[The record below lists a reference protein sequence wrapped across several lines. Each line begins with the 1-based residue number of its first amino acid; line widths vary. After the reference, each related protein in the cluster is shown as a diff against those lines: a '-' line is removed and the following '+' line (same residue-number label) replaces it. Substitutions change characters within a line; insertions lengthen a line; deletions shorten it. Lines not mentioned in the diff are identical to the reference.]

1 MPDMI
6 PTANRIGFGQSAQGK
21 AFLQSVNPSTQQP
34 LPERFPIATLE
45 EVQMAT
51 EKAALASRP
60 YGKTSPS
67 TRAAFL
73 RAIAAEIESLG
84 SALIERA
91 MQESGLPEAR
101 LIGERGRTCGQLRL
115 FADYIEEGSWVN
127 ALIETALP
135 DRQPLPRPDIRCM
148 LQPIGPVA
156 VFTASNFPL
165 AFSTAG
171 GDTASAL
178 AAGCPVIVKAHPSHL
193 GTNALVAQAI
203 LKAAQNC
210 NLPDGVFSS
219 IQDAGGETARALVQH
234 PAIKAVAFTG
244 SQRGGMALFH
254 AAQNRK
260 DPIPVFAEMGSIN
273 PIFLLPETVRQK
285 GGELAVAIAGS
296 VTLGVGQ
303 FCTNPGILVLLK
315 DSSGLA
321 FIRSLANA
329 MAQVTPAT
337 MLNQGIF
344 EHYEQGKQTLFAAD
358 GVVREFSS
366 SLPELGGWKG
376 VPVLSSVSAQDFLSN
391 PVLQEEVF
399 GPATLAVLCSERT
412 EMEAVAGYLQG
423 QLTATVMG
431 EEGEL
436 TEWATLAGILQEKV
450 GRLLFNGVPTGVEVG
465 HAMQHGGPFP
475 ATTDS
480 RFTSVGTQAVR
491 RFARPV
497 AFQNCPQE
505 LLPEALRDGNPCGIF
520 RFYNG
525 KWGIE

>member
-1 MPDMI
+1 MI
-6 PTANRIGFGQSAQGK
+6 PTANRIGYGQSALGK
-21 AFLQSVNPSTQQP
+21 AFLQSCNPATQQL
-34 LPERFPIATLE
+34 LPEQFPIATLE
-45 EVQMAT
+45 EIQMST
-51 EKAALASRP
+51 EKAALASRV

-67 TRAAFL
+67 ARAAFL
-73 RAIAAEIESLG
+73 RAIASEMEAQG
-84 SALIERA
+84 STLIERA

-101 LIGERGRTCGQLRL
+101 LLGERGRTCGQLRL
-115 FADYIEEGSWVN
+115 FADFLEEGSWVH
-127 ALIETALP
+127 AIIETALP

-148 LQPIGPVA
+148 LQPMGPVA
-156 VFTASNFPL
+156 VFSASNFPL

-203 LKAAQNC
+203 LQAAQNC
-210 NLPDGVFSS
+210 GMPDGVFSS
-219 IQDAGGETARALVQH
+219 LQDAGGEGARTLVQD

-254 AAQNRK
+254 AAQSRK
-260 DPIPVFAEMGSIN
+260 DPVPVFAEMGSTN

-285 GGELAVAIAGS
+285 GGELAAAIAGS
-296 VTLGVGQ
+296 VTLGAGQ
-303 FCTNPGILVLLK
+303 FCTNPGIIVLLN
-315 DSSGLA
+315 DASGTA
-321 FIRSLANA
+321 FIRSLADA
-329 MAQVTPAT
+329 MAQVVPAT

-344 EHYEQGKQTLFAAD
+344 EHYEQGKKTLFAVD
-358 GVVREFSS
+358 GVVQEFSS
-366 SLPELGGWKG
+366 TQSEFGAWKG
-376 VPVLSSVSAQDFLSN
+376 IPALYSVSAPQFLEH

-399 GPATLAVLCSERT
+399 GPATLAVLCTGRK
-412 EMEAVAGYLQG
+412 EMEAVAECLQG

-431 EEGEL
+431 EAQEIG
-436 TEWATLAGILQEKV
+436 EWAALAGILQEKA

-491 RFARPV
+491 RFVRPV
-497 AFQNCPQE
+497 AFQNCPQD
-505 LLPEALRDGNPCGIF
+505 LLPEALRDGNPSGIF
-520 RFYNG
+520 RWYNG
-525 KWGIE
+525 KWGKE